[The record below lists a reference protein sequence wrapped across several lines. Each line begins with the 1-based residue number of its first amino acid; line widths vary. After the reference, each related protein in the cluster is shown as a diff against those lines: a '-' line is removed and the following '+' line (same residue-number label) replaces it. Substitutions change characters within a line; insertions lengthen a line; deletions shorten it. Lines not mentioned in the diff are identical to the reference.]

1 MDRPAL
7 PQAWATRVPIL
18 NAPMGGV
25 AGGRLAAAVSAAG
38 GLGMIGQG
46 STGSATSLA
55 RELALLDRTEH
66 FGIGLVDWVMR
77 REPALWRTALAAD
90 PRAISVSFGDD
101 LGWVAEARSVGAST
115 ITQVFDVD
123 GARRAEDAGIDVVVA
138 RGLEGGGHG
147 APRRSRDELLRD
159 VVAAVDLPVLAA
171 GAISCR
177 DDVVDVLR
185 AGAAAAWIG
194 TAFAACD
201 EALTTPGQRAAM
213 IAASAQ
219 DTVLTRAVDV
229 ALGYPWSSHHPS
241 RVIDNDFSR
250 RWQGRE
256 TELAGDRLARAE
268 LVEAMA
274 SDDTTTAP
282 VDAGTGVGSIVE
294 VRSAAHVMAALSPRS
309 MPPAQRGT

>member
-1 MDRPAL
+1 MDRPVL
-7 PQAWATRVPIL
+7 PPSWAVRVPIL

-25 AGGRLAAAVSAAG
+25 AGGRLAAAVSATG

-46 STGSATSLA
+46 STGSAAALG
-55 RELALLDRTEH
+55 RELALLEGTER
-66 FGIGLVDWVMR
+66 FGIGLVDWVVR
-77 REPALWRTALAAD
+77 REPALWRTALEAG

-101 LGWVAEARSVGAST
+101 FDWVSEATSVGAST

-123 GARRAEDAGIDVVVA
+123 GARRAEDAGVDVVVA

-147 APRRSRDELLRD
+147 APRTARDELLRD

-177 DDVVDVLR
+177 DDVVAVLQ

-194 TAFAACD
+194 TAFAACA
-201 EALTTPGQRAAM
+201 EAMTTPGQRAAM
-213 IAASAQ
+213 IAATSQ

-229 ALGYPWSSHHPS
+229 ALGYPWSPDHPS

-256 TELAGDRLARAE
+256 TELADDRRARAE

-282 VDAGTGVGSIVE
+282 VDAGTGVGAITAVRTAAE
-294 VRSAAHVMAALSPRS
+294 VLSDLT
-309 MPPAQRGT
+309 AW